1 MYCFVESSSIL
12 VTLILSKQDEM
23 LWYEWKYYMIDNIN
37 INENQ
42 SKMSWIIMSFSILR
56 YEYKQF
62 LLYYQDIVVDEYLT
76 PCGKKGKI

>member
-1 MYCFVESSSIL
+1 
-12 VTLILSKQDEM
+12 
-23 LWYEWKYYMIDNIN
+23 MIDNIN

-62 LLYYQDIVVDEYLT
+62 LSYYQDIVVDEYLT
-76 PCGKKGKI
+76 LCGKKKVKFNEYSPGRRTCLLLQG